1 MATRSLHTL
10 KTYSLRAFHLIKR
23 ILVNHLNDDITLI
36 PYGSM
41 ITGCHSGHSD
51 IDIMIFFDKYRYA
64 MNKSQRI
71 NRLSKVFR
79 ICKLYVRAEKMIFL
93 ANAKH
98 PVIRIKLKYGGMDIQ
113 IEICAHNPNPVLC
126 TWIVKSI
133 IDSSPNKTSVRQLI
147 RSVTSFARHNNV
159 LGTKGRAPAIS
170 TFSYTLLVINFLQ
183 QEGYLCIWRTVILGA
198 TDIDEDDL
206 LQLVFDG
213 EDDAKLE
220 WSIEESDLEISSVS
234 DLRQRFF
241 EYLLNILRETHKV
254 ISIENNMNVQGEHN
268 LLYVSHPVD
277 LTNTVHSLSELKYN
291 RLIEVLE
298 DELEWTDDDDDDDY
312 R

>member
-1 MATRSLHTL
+1 V
-10 KTYSLRAFHLIKR
+10 K
-23 ILVNHLNDDITLI
+23 HLNDDITLI

-41 ITGCHSGHSD
+41 ITGCHSEHSD
-51 IDIMIFFDKYRYA
+51 IDIMIFFDRCRYA
-64 MNKSQRI
+64 MSRLRRI

-79 ICKLYVRAEKMIFL
+79 ICKLYIRADKMIFL

-98 PVIRIKLKYGGMDIQ
+98 PVIRIKLTYGGIDIQ

-133 IDSSPNKTSVRQLI
+133 IDSSPDKTTIRQLI

-183 QEGYLCIWRTVILGA
+183 QEGYLCIWQTNILGA

-206 LQLVFDG
+206 LQLVFGG
-213 EDDAKLE
+213 EDDARLE
-220 WSIEESDLEISSVS
+220 WSIEDSHLELSLSVS

-241 EYLLNILRETHKV
+241 EYLLDILREKYQV
-254 ISIENNMNVQGEHN
+254 ISIENNMNVQDEHN

-277 LTNTVHSLSELKYN
+277 LTNTVHSLSQLKYN
-291 RLIEVLE
+291 RLLEVLE
-298 DELEWTDDDDDDDY
+298 DEVEWTDDDDDDDY
-312 R
+312 I